1 MEVEA
6 GRLRRRSGLCRVVAH
21 RGYSSAFP
29 ENSLESYER
38 AIAAGAD
45 VVEIDL
51 RHSRDRTVVCHHDA
65 TTEGANIADLSLH
78 ELTARGVV
86 ALSDVLPRLLGRV
99 CLLFDLKLPTLDLAA
114 AALSLLQDRAMAPQS
129 VIGVRSLEQAK
140 FVRKASAEIVI
151 LGFLPDCAD
160 FERFYALGGD
170 IARLWEEDCSEDR
183 LQAARCGDHPVWV
196 TAGRRSRDGRPG
208 DIDVPRLERL
218 FRWNIDGILVND
230 PVQAIRVRDRQT
242 DRSGLE

>member
-1 MEVEA
+1 MLEVEA
-6 GRLRRRSGLCRVVAH
+6 GRLRCRSGLCRVVAH
-21 RGYSSAFP
+21 RGYSAAFP

-51 RHSRDRTVVCHHDA
+51 RKSCDGAVVCHHDA
-65 TTEGANIADLSLH
+65 TTDGANIADLSLH
-78 ELTARGVV
+78 ELAGRGVV
-86 ALSDVLPRLLGRV
+86 ALLNVLPRLLGRV
-99 CLLFDLKLPTLDLAA
+99 CLLFDLKLPTLELAA
-114 AALSLLQDRAMAPQS
+114 TAMALLQDRAMAPQA
-129 VIGVRSLEQAK
+129 VIGVRSLEQAQ

-151 LGFLPDCAD
+151 LGLLPDGAD
-160 FERFYALGGD
+160 FERFYALGGN

-196 TAGRRSRDGRPG
+196 TAGRRSRDDRPG

-218 FRWNIDGILVND
+218 FRWKIDGILVND
-230 PVQAIRVRDRQT
+230 PVQAIRTRDR
-242 DRSGLE
+242 